1 MNNQPWTQWTGKKII
16 LPMRACYRCNN
27 FFEVSE
33 PSKKFCD
40 HCSEYMMKNDIVPVS
55 GSVGLNIQSLGHR
68 LFRQAK
74 FEPGGCDHLP
84 EFIHHPDKATDCT
97 RRFS

>member
-16 LPMRACYRCNN
+16 LPMRACYRCNK
-27 FFEVSE
+27 FFEVSDA
-33 PSKKFCD
+33 SKKFCD
-40 HCSEYMMKNDIVPVS
+40 YCSEYMMKVDIVP
-55 GSVGLNIQSLGHR
+55 QSLGHR

-84 EFIHHPDKATDCT
+84 EFIHHQDKATDCT
-97 RRFS
+97 HRFS

>member
-1 MNNQPWTQWTGKKII
+1 MNNQPWTQWTGKKIM
-16 LPMRACYRCNN
+16 LPMRACYRCNT

-40 HCSEYMMKNDIVPVS
+40 YCSEHMMKIDTVFTS
-55 GSVGLNIQSLGHR
+55 GKHTDVQM
-68 LFRQAK
+68 
-74 FEPGGCDHLP
+74 
-84 EFIHHPDKATDCT
+84 FIHHQDKATDCT